1 MVNPTSKKAL
11 DNQDATLKKGN
22 VFIALN
28 I

>member
-1 MVNPTSKKAL
+1 MANQTSKKAL
-11 DNQDATLKKGN
+11 DNQGATLKKGN